1 MSGLIK
7 PVTQRGRSIAA
18 RRTRNPAINVHA
30 ANGGGILYGRKD
42 DSLFISSY
50 AGDKQRKQKQQMI
63 DRIKKLLIFGTIG
76 IIFFFIGGSMSSD
89 EKDEIAVQ
97 AANQLRA
104 PTKEVAVSKPVT
116 TPPEPAKPIVVLTMV
131 DVAKT
136 QPVPS
141 EPITKNPEASSICG
155 RKINI
160 DLFDPS
166 SWPTPQTQPTP
177 TYPDTNNKGVLIS
190 GYADMFGG
198 LGCQFNSFFHAY
210 DYAAEKK
217 QPIYMTKNNWALDN
231 VIYPLFFGGSVGKH
245 VKFWTALQDALGI
258 KIVENERVLSTAGV
272 TAEHK
277 NQKSLYYTNSQK
289 YDAKTLRN
297 SRDTIF
303 RNLFQYP
310 SKDVC
315 AIIDGNDFPMEDSDK
330 YTVVHFSTPG
340 IGGYLKQLNDRM
352 GKDLSDANAM
362 KPDYIKNI
370 LKQLDM
376 LNQPILP
383 IDTDSAN
390 ADQAAHKLIGAD
402 PDLAKQIKYE
412 KGHLNFINKTPGSTW
427 NRSVASY
434 IYLAVLADVYIGN
447 PVDQLSLWIARMR
460 YSLGIK
466 NSYVLTEKKGDN
478 WVSFIDDETYLV
490 LYDSSKLATPWM
502 A

>member
-7 PVTQRGRSIAA
+7 PVTQRGRSTAA

-30 ANGGGILYGRKD
+30 ANGGGILCGRKD
-42 DSLFISSY
+42 ESLFISSY

-63 DRIKKLLIFGTIG
+63 DRVKKLLIFCTIF
-76 IIFFFIGGSMSSD
+76 IFFYFIGGSMSSD
-89 EKDEIAVQ
+89 EKDEIATQ

-104 PTKEVAVSKPVT
+104 PTKEDVKPA
-116 TPPEPAKPIVVLTMV
+116 TPPEPAKPIVVPTMV

-136 QPVPS
+136 QPAPS
-141 EPITKNPEASSICG
+141 EPIKKNPEASSICG

-160 DLFDPS
+160 DLFNPS
-166 SWPTPQTQPTP
+166 TWPTPQVSPVTP
-177 TYPDTNNKGVLIS
+177 TYPDTNNKGVLLS
-190 GYADMFGG
+190 GYDDMFGG
-198 LGCQFNSFFHAY
+198 LGCQFNAFFHAY

-217 QPIYMTKNNWALDN
+217 VPLYMTQNNWSLDN

-272 TAEHK
+272 SAEHK

-315 AIIDGNDFPMEDSDK
+315 AIIDNNNFPMDDSDK

-340 IGGYLKQLNDRM
+340 SAAYLKQLNDHM
-352 GKDLSDANAM
+352 DKDLTEANSM
-362 KPDYIKNI
+362 KPEYIKNI
-370 LKQLDM
+370 LKQLNM

-383 IDTDSAN
+383 IDTDSVN
-390 ADQAAHKLIGAD
+390 ADQEAHKKIGDD
-402 PDLAKQIKYE
+402 PDLSKQIKYE

-478 WVSFIDDETYLV
+478 WVSFIDDEYLV

-502 A
+502 G

>member
-30 ANGGGILYGRKD
+30 ANGGGSSILCGRKNE
-42 DSLFISSY
+42 SLFISSY

-63 DRIKKLLIFGTIG
+63 DRVKKLLKLGAVG
-76 IIFFFIGGSMSSD
+76 IILFVIAGSMSSD
-89 EKDEIAVQ
+89 EKDEIATQ
-97 AANQLRA
+97 AKNQLRA
-104 PTKEVAVSKPVT
+104 PTKEEVKPEVA
-116 TPPEPAKPIVVLTMV
+116 TPPEPAKPIVVSTMV

-141 EPITKNPEASSICG
+141 EPIQKNPEASSICG

-160 DLFDPS
+160 NLFEPS
-166 SWPTPQTQPTP
+166 SWPTPQVSPVTP
-177 TYPDTNNKGVLIS
+177 TYPDTNNKGVLLS

-217 QPIYMTKNNWALDN
+217 QPLYMTQNNWALDN
-231 VIYPLFFGGSVGKH
+231 IIYPLFFGGSVSKH

-297 SRDTIF
+297 NRDTIF

-315 AIIDGNDFPMEDSDK
+315 AIIDGNNFPMEDSDK

-340 IGGYLKQLNDRM
+340 SANYLKQLNDHM
-352 GKDLSDANAM
+352 GKDLSGKSA
-362 KPDYIKNI
+362 
-370 LKQLDM
+370 LFRRLDC
-376 LNQPILP
+376 
-383 IDTDSAN
+383 
-390 ADQAAHKLIGAD
+390 
-402 PDLAKQIKYE
+402 
-412 KGHLNFINKTPGSTW
+412 FI
-427 NRSVASY
+427 
-434 IYLAVLADVYIGN
+434 
-447 PVDQLSLWIARMR
+447 
-460 YSLGIK
+460 
-466 NSYVLTEKKGDN
+466 
-478 WVSFIDDETYLV
+478 
-490 LYDSSKLATPWM
+490 
-502 A
+502 